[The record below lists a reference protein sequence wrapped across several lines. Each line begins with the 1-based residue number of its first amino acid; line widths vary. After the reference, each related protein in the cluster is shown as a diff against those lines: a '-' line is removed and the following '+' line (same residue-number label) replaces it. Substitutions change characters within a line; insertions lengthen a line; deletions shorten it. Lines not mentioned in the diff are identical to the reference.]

1 MLVVD
6 VNSGKILHR
15 IDVINSLAIL
25 FNPLRNEIY
34 ITHRNAKQVS
44 IVDSNSYYVKTT
56 IKTRLMPNSLSLS
69 HDGENLYVSVKQEK
83 EMSTMKDY
91 ILKIELSKIAMEPE
105 E

>member
-1 MLVVD
+1 
-6 VNSGKILHR
+6 
-15 IDVINSLAIL
+15 
-25 FNPLRNEIY
+25 
-34 ITHRNAKQVS
+34 VS

-83 EMSTMKDY
+83 KEMSTMKDY